1 MQGRTTC
8 WDLPSLLIK
17 PVQRV
22 LKYPLL
28 LRVSKKTN
36 ALLFFVGMLS
46 KLLLYKELL
55 ACTPENHPD
64 YEQLLMVTQEIQQ
77 MADHI
82 NEIKRRKDIVEQL
95 ISDKKILDRNV
106 SCSFFYDRTS
116 SVPRLSNLTFLIRL
130 CKAFYQDNPLFH

>member
-36 ALLFFVGMLS
+36 ALLFFVGMLVNYYCIRNS
-46 KLLLYKELL
+46 LL
-55 ACTPENHPD
+55 AH
-64 YEQLLMVTQEIQQ
+64 LKITQI
-77 MADHI
+77 M
-82 NEIKRRKDIVEQL
+82 N
-95 ISDKKILDRNV
+95 N
-106 SCSFFYDRTS
+106 Y
-116 SVPRLSNLTFLIRL
+116 
-130 CKAFYQDNPLFH
+130 